1 MKSSFFKIKI
11 DIVGSYHNRSLLIN
25 IDFEVIELA
34 SSLLSI
40 DWDYF
45 ISTKNQ
51 NIVSFVENKRTIL
64 DDWYKRYIQAKNKGV
79 NLQRL
84 YQLSEETK
92 TFWRKIKKI
101 FHFDDGIQVFV
112 SDSHALSYDLVKK
125 YQCNEVYLFDA
136 HSDLGYG
143 GLPSLKF
150 DVNCA
155 NWLGKLLHEHV
166 IDKANIVYSPYT
178 LEEPSLFKEINRL
191 YNVNYLKF
199 NDIQREI
206 KIRAIHICRSGAWSP
221 PWFDETFIEFINSLG
236 LPYVTK
242 DCPIRKWNPNNM
254 SFSEQLT
261 YLMA

>member
-1 MKSSFFKIKI
+1 MKLKFLKIKI
-11 DIVGSYHNRSLLIN
+11 DIVSPYDYMSLLFD
-25 IDFEVIELA
+25 IDFEVIELTN
-34 SSLLSI
+34 SLLSI

-64 DDWYKRYIQAKNKGV
+64 DDWYKRYLQAKSKGI
-79 NLQRL
+79 NLQKL

-92 TFWRKIKKI
+92 TFWSKIKKV
-101 FHFDDGIQVFV
+101 FHYDGDTPVFV
-112 SDSHALSYDLVKK
+112 SDSHALSYDLVKM
-125 YQCNEVYLFDA
+125 YQCDEVFLFDA

-143 GLPSLKF
+143 GLSSLKF

-155 NWLGKLLHEHV
+155 NWLGKLLHEDV
-166 IDKANIVYSPYT
+166 IEQANIVYSPYT
-178 LEEPSLFKEINRL
+178 LEKPSFFKEINRL

-199 NDIQREI
+199 NDIQGKI

-221 PWFDETFIEFINSLG
+221 PWFDSTFIEFINSLG
-236 LPYVTK
+236 LRYEIK
-242 DCPIRKWNPNNM
+242 DCPARNWNPNNI